1 MICTRK
7 ETPLQR
13 LLSDRV
19 DLEDLQRGLV
29 PVLDDQ
35 LRVLPCDQ
43 LDILGLIVEEVAI
56 GRLDLLHNI
65 PAGLQVLYQIGAVC
79 PGGHILVL
87 LRAVLGDPQYRTGDT
102 GAGLLVHLAE
112 QQVGLLEVID
122 DKGLELSSQ
131 VQQKGEIIE
140 NLKGSLKA

>member
-1 MICTRK
+1 M
-7 ETPLQR
+7 
-13 LLSDRV
+13 
-19 DLEDLQRGLV
+19 

-43 LDILGLIVEEVAI
+43 LDILGLFVEKVPVR
-56 GRLDLLHNI
+56 GLDLLHDV

-79 PGGHILVL
+79 SGGHILVL
-87 LRAVLGDPQYRTGDT
+87 LRAVLGDPQHCAGDA

>member
-1 MICTRK
+1 M
-7 ETPLQR
+7 
-13 LLSDRV
+13 
-19 DLEDLQRGLV
+19 

-35 LRVLPCDQ
+35 SRVLPGDQ

-56 GRLDLLHNI
+56 RRFDLLHNI

-87 LRAVLGDPQYRTGDT
+87 LRAVLGDPQHCAGDA

-131 VQQKGEIIE
+131 VQQKGEIIK